1 MSKKGAILFIALS
14 TIWGIPYLL
23 IKFAL
28 VDFDPAFIVFA
39 RSFPAAVILLIYSAI
54 RGKLKSN
61 LKYYKTAFGFAVVEM
76 VFPWWFI
83 NLAEREISS
92 SLAGLLLA
100 TVPIFGVVIARFR
113 GDQAAFHQRRILG
126 MLIGTLGVVVLV
138 GLDSITEGISILAV
152 LIVLL
157 AAFGYALGP
166 VIVNNTLAESDSPTV
181 IGMSLMIVSLIY
193 TPFLPFV
200 APTEMPSNSSIFA
213 VVTLALVCTVL
224 AFILFFAL
232 IDEIGPVRVTLI
244 TYLNPAVALILG
256 VVFLSEPI
264 TIGLAI
270 GFPMVIIGSWFASS
284 VSQRTESVNA

>member
-1 MSKKGAILFIALS
+1 M
-14 TIWGIPYLL
+14 
-23 IKFAL
+23 
-28 VDFDPAFIVFA
+28 
-39 RSFPAAVILLIYSAI
+39 
-54 RGKLKSN
+54 
-61 LKYYKTAFGFAVVEM
+61 
-76 VFPWWFI
+76 
-83 NLAEREISS
+83 
-92 SLAGLLLA
+92 
-100 TVPIFGVVIARFR
+100 VIARFR
-113 GDQAAFHQRRILG
+113 GDQTAFHQRRILG

-166 VIVNNTLAESDSPTV
+166 VIVNKTLAESDSPTV

>member
-1 MSKKGAILFIALS
+1 
-14 TIWGIPYLL
+14 
-23 IKFAL
+23 
-28 VDFDPAFIVFA
+28 
-39 RSFPAAVILLIYSAI
+39 
-54 RGKLKSN
+54 
-61 LKYYKTAFGFAVVEM
+61 
-76 VFPWWFI
+76 
-83 NLAEREISS
+83 
-92 SLAGLLLA
+92 
-100 TVPIFGVVIARFR
+100 
-113 GDQAAFHQRRILG
+113 
-126 MLIGTLGVVVLV
+126 
-138 GLDSITEGISILAV
+138 
-152 LIVLL
+152 
-157 AAFGYALGP
+157 
-166 VIVNNTLAESDSPTV
+166 
-181 IGMSLMIVSLIY
+181 MIVSLIY

>member
-23 IKFAL
+23 IKLAL
-28 VDFDPAFIVFA
+28 TDLDPAFIVFA
-39 RSFPAAVILLIYSAI
+39 RSFPAAILLLIYSAV
-54 RGKLKSN
+54 RGKLGSN
-61 LKYYKTAFGFAVVEM
+61 LKYYKTAIGFAIVEM

-83 NLAEREISS
+83 NKAEQEISS

-100 TVPIFGVVIARFR
+100 TVPIFGVLIARLR
-113 GDQAAFHQRRILG
+113 GDANAFHKRRIIG

-152 LIVLL
+152 FIVLL

-166 VIVNNTLAESDSPTV
+166 VIVNQTLGESDSPTV
-181 IGMSLMIVSLIY
+181 IGLSLLIVSVIY
-193 TPFLPFV
+193 MPFLPLV
-200 APTEMPSNSSIFA
+200 APTEMPSTTSILA
-213 VVTLALVCTVL
+213 VVTLSIVCTVI

-244 TYLNPAVALILG
+244 TYLNPAVALVLG

-284 VSQRTESVNA
+284 VNQRYESVNA